1 MKPFGNAS
9 YIELH
14 IPNFDV
20 AKNYYGKLGF
30 EIVWERK
37 PEGQKG
43 YLVLK
48 LENNII
54 AFWCGNKEVYNHPFF
69 KKHPKESPRGY
80 GVEIVLMVADIESYY
95 EKVKDFANVVEEL
108 TAQPWGLKDFRVE
121 DPYGFY
127 LRITEQDD
135 ITKPSPIP

>member
-20 AKNYYGKLGF
+20 AKDYYGKLGF
-30 EIVWERK
+30 EIVWKRK

-54 AFWCGNKEVYNHPFF
+54 TFWCGNEEVYSHPFF
-69 KKHPKESPRGY
+69 KKYPKESPRGY

-95 EKVKDFANVVEEL
+95 EKIKEFANVVEEL
-108 TAQPWGLKDFRVE
+108 VVQPWGLKDFRVE
-121 DPYGFY
+121 DPFGVY
-127 LRITEQDD
+127 LRITEQHD
-135 ITKPSPIP
+135 ITKPRPIL